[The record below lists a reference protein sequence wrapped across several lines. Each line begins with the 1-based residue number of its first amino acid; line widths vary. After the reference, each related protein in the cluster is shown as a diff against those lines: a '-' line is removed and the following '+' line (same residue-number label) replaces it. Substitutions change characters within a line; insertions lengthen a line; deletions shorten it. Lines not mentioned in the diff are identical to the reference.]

1 MTALIFLL
9 VEAACHSLNKE
20 NYAEV
25 LESLAG
31 LQPQFAVLKEQ
42 LDTSKAFAEGVAAY
56 VDGASE
62 AADGSGELSENV
74 DSFRDDFLSFID
86 EAAEI
91 DFHNITSLVQREAN
105 PRIGASLAKV
115 GMYHV
120 GGYIA
125 GAIIL
130 VLFAYICSVFVISTI
145 ENESQFIGALY
156 AMGVHRGKILAH
168 YITLP
173 VVVTF
178 IGGVIGT
185 AIGFSPIGRGM
196 LTVSV
201 IGPYSVPSVENH
213 YSPLLLMYGILMPPV
228 LAALV
233 NFICLRRKLN
243 IEPLKLL
250 RKEQKESRLLN
261 VDLRNAGFISRF
273 RIRQILRELR
283 ITLAMFFSIAIGMLM
298 LAIVTYVCIDDL
310 AGKYDREIP
319 YEYCYYLKYPD
330 LDHVPD
336 KAEIC
341 YAKNLNYTYLDYTL
355 QVTVLGI
362 EKHSTYFPYRVSEDR
377 NRITVGKGTAIKYG
391 LQEGDL
397 FCLSDDVAGINY
409 AFTVDSIVPY
419 AAGLNVFM
427 DIDTARELFDEDDSY
442 YNMLLS
448 QTELDIDAGRVL
460 SVTDKGSMTS
470 AIETL
475 LSDMMPMILMTGIS
489 ALAVYIAVMYIMMKV
504 MIDRSAFQI
513 ALIRI
518 FGFTGKEVK
527 RLYLDGN
534 LLTVIVSML
543 LALPVSKWVI
553 DLLWPLMVYNQPAG
567 YASDLRI
574 WHYAAIAGITLLCYW
589 VSNAFLIGKI
599 KRITPAEVLKDR
611 T

>member
-319 YEYCYYLKYPD
+319 
-330 LDHVPD
+330 
-336 KAEIC
+336 
-341 YAKNLNYTYLDYTL
+341 
-355 QVTVLGI
+355 
-362 EKHSTYFPYRVSEDR
+362 
-377 NRITVGKGTAIKYG
+377 
-391 LQEGDL
+391 
-397 FCLSDDVAGINY
+397 
-409 AFTVDSIVPY
+409 
-419 AAGLNVFM
+419 
-427 DIDTARELFDEDDSY
+427 
-442 YNMLLS
+442 
-448 QTELDIDAGRVL
+448 
-460 SVTDKGSMTS
+460 
-470 AIETL
+470 
-475 LSDMMPMILMTGIS
+475 
-489 ALAVYIAVMYIMMKV
+489 
-504 MIDRSAFQI
+504 
-513 ALIRI
+513 
-518 FGFTGKEVK
+518 
-527 RLYLDGN
+527 
-534 LLTVIVSML
+534 
-543 LALPVSKWVI
+543 
-553 DLLWPLMVYNQPAG
+553 
-567 YASDLRI
+567 
-574 WHYAAIAGITLLCYW
+574 
-589 VSNAFLIGKI
+589 
-599 KRITPAEVLKDR
+599 
-611 T
+611 